1 LLEKQ
6 EYILYEEHDKLVN
19 AEKSLALEVK
29 KNEILSSKSSS
40 CNESMSTL
48 KSLNA
53 KLEKVNITN
62 SYVEHVSICNRCKD
76 FDIDA
81 CNTHASTILKLN
93 NDVANLNTQLKIC
106 KSENDKIKLLGM
118 PTPLVDIPPLRMDL
132 VSKMEPRT

>member
-1 LLEKQ
+1 
-6 EYILYEEHDKLVN
+6 
-19 AEKSLALEVK
+19 
-29 KNEILSSKSSS
+29 
-40 CNESMSTL
+40 
-48 KSLNA
+48 
-53 KLEKVNITN
+53 VNITN

-118 PTPLVDIPPLRMDL
+118 PTPLVDIPPLRIDL